1 MKDPTCIHPL
11 ALRNRTSGKIRFIH
25 GDGKEHYFYSVVNRM
40 TGDRMSGFD
49 NEAPTVNDTMRWVKS
64 VFRDIRIK
72 AKVLEEI
79 GDY

>member
-1 MKDPTCIHPL
+1 
-11 ALRNRTSGKIRFIH
+11 
-25 GDGKEHYFYSVVNRM
+25 M